1 MKVTKR
7 TGDVDQGKI
16 VYAKNCANCHKHRGE
31 GNEVGPDLTGM
42 AVHPK
47 EELLTHI
54 LDPSRSV
61 EGNYRSYSVLTVDG
75 IVIMVYSHQ
84 RLKQQLR
91 SMMHKQKSK
100 LYCERTLKSWW
111 PQENL

>member
-1 MKVTKR
+1 MSTK
-7 TGDVDQGKI
+7 GKLSMQ
-16 VYAKNCANCHKHRGE
+16 NCANCHKHRGE

-75 IVIMVYSHQ
+75 IVINGLLASETQTAIEIYDAQ
-84 RLKQQLR
+84 A
-91 SMMHKQKSK
+91 KSK